1 MFLGTELV
9 KGKSVEHALYEAIK
23 KHGEKN
29 EKILEKIAQYIQLG
43 MPFER
48 IMEKT
53 IKTKEKEDDEING
66 LDENTK
72 KVLEIT
78 QKIIKNNPKKAG
90 ETLIRLSTKI
100 DENKKHRKR
109 RETMIKAEKTKAT
122 ITIFITFA
130 IMGLLAGIT
139 PLLTLATTITKT
151 NPQNYRTIVTQTVI
165 QKNHIT
171 TLTLLITTIITAYYT
186 GKITMTEKPWKNI
199 LIGTLLFLIIYQITT
214 ITIAKTP

>member
-9 KGKSVEHALYEAIK
+9 KGKSVEHALYAAIK
-23 KHGEKN
+23 KHGGKN
-29 EKILEKIAQYIQLG
+29 KEILEKIAQYIQLG

-53 IKTKEKEDDEING
+53 IKTKEKEEDEING

-122 ITIFITFA
+122 ITIFIIFA
-130 IMGLLAGIT
+130 IMGL
-139 PLLTLATTITKT
+139 
-151 NPQNYRTIVTQTVI
+151 
-165 QKNHIT
+165 
-171 TLTLLITTIITAYYT
+171 
-186 GKITMTEKPWKNI
+186 
-199 LIGTLLFLIIYQITT
+199 
-214 ITIAKTP
+214 